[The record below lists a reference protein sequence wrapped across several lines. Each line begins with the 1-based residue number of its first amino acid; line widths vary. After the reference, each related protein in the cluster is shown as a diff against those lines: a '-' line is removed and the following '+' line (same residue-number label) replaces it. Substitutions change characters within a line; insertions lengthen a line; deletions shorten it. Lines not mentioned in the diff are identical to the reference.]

1 MDGKMLARLGAVVF
15 VGTGITL
22 KVVERTRT
30 PDAPAV
36 RILDRDHNRPADP
49 LRASLRHCRDI
60 GEAAT
65 RDPACLKAWAE
76 NRDRFL
82 GQVSPGTSLTAA
94 PPITAPL
101 IPADAT
107 SSDDPGRKQ
116 AASAAAAAPEPD
128 GAR

>member
-15 VGTGITL
+15 VGITITVTVIEL
-22 KVVERTRT
+22 TRT
-30 PDAPAV
+30 PEVPEV
-36 RILDRDHNRPADP
+36 GVLDRDHIRPADP

-94 PPITAPL
+94 PPTTAPL

-107 SSDDPGRKQ
+107 SSDDPVRKQ
-116 AASAAAAAPEPD
+116 AAPAAAVAPEPD